1 MKFTLLTHEREFGK
15 QTNTGRLVVNVLG
28 GNAEQIL
35 WERTNPVARL
45 VEDIENGS
53 IALLYPGTG
62 DETLSDID
70 DIDRFIII
78 DGTWQEARKIYN
90 RSPYLQRAKR
100 FSLRIKGKS
109 GYSLRK
115 NQKEYGLCTAECV
128 MEILRIK
135 GQAPVADTLKE
146 HFKEFVE
153 NRGAGK
159 LTA

>member
-15 QTNTGRLVVNVLG
+15 NTNTGRLVVDILAG
-28 GNAEQIL
+28 DAEQIL

-45 VEDIENGS
+45 VEDIESGS
-53 IALLYPGTG
+53 IALLYPGTE

-90 RSPYLQRAKR
+90 RSPYLQQAKR
-100 FSLRIKGKS
+100 FSLRINGKS
-109 GYSLRK
+109 SYSLRK

-135 GQAPVADTLKE
+135 GQYTVADTLKE
-146 HFKEFVE
+146 RFMEFVE

-159 LTA
+159 ITA